1 MAWFPDEKLVIPK
14 SNFRMNEKVL
24 YTDKEGNEHK
34 AKVLSVSFKSLNVGY
49 IYGIETEEP
58 INGNSKFLVKEKNLN
73 RVVAEAK
80 EKKTKKNKTQA

>member
-1 MAWFPDEKLVIPK
+1 MWFPSAKLVMPK
-14 SNFRMNEKVL
+14 QRFNENDKVL
-24 YTDKEGNEHK
+24 YIDKDGNEYK

-73 RVVAEAK
+73 RAEVEVK
-80 EKKTKKNKTQA
+80 EKKSKKNKTQA

>member
-1 MAWFPDEKLVIPK
+1 MWFPDEKLVIPK
-14 SNFRMNEKVL
+14 SNFKTNEKVL
-24 YTDKEGNEHK
+24 YTDKDGNEHK

-73 RVVAEAK
+73 RVVTEAK

>member
-1 MAWFPDEKLVIPK
+1 MWFPDEKLVIPK
-14 SNFRMNEKVL
+14 SNFKTNEKVL
-24 YTDKEGNEHK
+24 YTDKDGNEHK

-58 INGNSKFLVKEKNLN
+58 INGNSKFLVKEKSLN
-73 RVVAEAK
+73 RVVTEAK

>member
-1 MAWFPDEKLVIPK
+1 MWFPDEKLVIPK
-14 SNFRMNEKVL
+14 SNFKTNEKVL

-73 RVVAEAK
+73 RVVTEAK

>member
-1 MAWFPDEKLVIPK
+1 MWFPDEKLVIPK

-34 AKVLSVSFKSLNVGY
+34 AKVLSVSFKSLNAGY
-49 IYGIETEEP
+49 VYGIETEEP

-73 RVVAEAK
+73 HVESKVK
-80 EKKTKKNKTQA
+80 EKKSNKNKTKA